1 MKPISLAKQMTLTR
15 TEMFN
20 LLYGNGYL
28 AQKGRGKRSTVCTRR
43 ESALFRIVMI
53 HNRVIC

>member
-1 MKPISLAKQMTLTR
+1 MTLTR

-28 AQKGRGKRSTVCTRR
+28 AQRGRGKRSTVCTRR
-43 ESALFRIVMI
+43 ESALFRIPMI